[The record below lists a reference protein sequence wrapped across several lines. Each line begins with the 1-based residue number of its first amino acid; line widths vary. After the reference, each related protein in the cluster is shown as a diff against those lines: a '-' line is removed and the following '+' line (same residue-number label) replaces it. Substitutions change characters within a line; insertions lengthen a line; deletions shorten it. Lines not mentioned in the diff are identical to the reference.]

1 MKKKIAIY
9 CRNVD
14 RYIDVEGGETLLET
28 AGRLSP
34 ELGFRPVCARVNN
47 KTESLSYAVYQPKQV
62 EFLSKTMASGERVY
76 VRSLCMMLYRA
87 VTRLY
92 PGVSLRFE
100 HSISHG
106 YYGRL
111 EGMDVGEA
119 EIDALRSEMRRM
131 VDQDIPFERC
141 EMLTSD
147 VVDIFSAQGLVDK
160 VMLMRSTGR
169 LYTTFYRLDGIWS
182 ACSVDRAA

>member
-62 EFLSKTMASGERVY
+62 EFLSKTMASGE
-76 VRSLCMMLYRA
+76 LRA
-87 VTRLY
+87 FAL
-92 PGVSLRFE
+92 
-100 HSISHG
+100 H
-106 YYGRL
+106 
-111 EGMDVGEA
+111 
-119 EIDALRSEMRRM
+119 DALSRRNAALSRGKPA
-131 VDQDIPFERC
+131 IR
-141 EMLTSD
+141 
-147 VVDIFSAQGLVDK
+147 
-160 VMLMRSTGR
+160 
-169 LYTTFYRLDGIWS
+169 TFHLPRILRQ
-182 ACSVDRAA
+182 A

>member
-62 EFLSKTMASGERVY
+62 EFLSKTMASGERV
-76 VRSLCMMLYRA
+76 
-87 VTRLY
+87 
-92 PGVSLRFE
+92 
-100 HSISHG
+100 
-106 YYGRL
+106 
-111 EGMDVGEA
+111 
-119 EIDALRSEMRRM
+119 
-131 VDQDIPFERC
+131 
-141 EMLTSD
+141 
-147 VVDIFSAQGLVDK
+147 
-160 VMLMRSTGR
+160 
-169 LYTTFYRLDGIWS
+169 
-182 ACSVDRAA
+182 